1 MLRFWSRRGDAILL
15 VLCALFFCAPVCLAQ
30 NALTITIDSGAI
42 HGKESGD
49 GKVRIFLGIPYA
61 AAPVGPLR
69 WKPPQRV
76 APWKDVKETT
86 AYGHRCMQMGIFK
99 VVYLDSGANEDCLT
113 LNIWSPPASAGQ
125 KTPVMVWIHGG
136 GFQDGASS
144 DASMDGASLARHGVI
159 LVSMNYR
166 LGILGFLA
174 THELAA
180 ESPQHSAGN
189 YGLLDQS
196 FAIHWV
202 KDNIAAFGGDPAN
215 ITIFGESA
223 GAFAVSMHMAS
234 PLTREIISHAIGE
247 SGGALG
253 KSSVPVPDLATSIAE
268 DEKLLKKHVKVE
280 DLAPLRAIP
289 AEELYKRLAP
299 GAFSVALFMPNVDG
313 YFLNEP
319 VAATFA
325 AGKQAKIPLLAG
337 FNKDE
342 LAIATVMNPMKTTLQ
357 SFNAMALQ
365 KYKFHAGDFLKV
377 YRASND
383 AEAAQAATDLAGD
396 EFVAFGTWAWLE
408 AQSSASPQVF
418 RYRFDLGIPDGPKHP
433 AAFGAFHADE
443 VAYVFG
449 TLDTRPDYTWRP
461 EDYKL
466 SELMQSYWTNFAH
479 TGNPNG
485 TGLPNWPT
493 YGPTAWQM
501 MHLDAVSTA
510 RPDSQRDRYLFLQ
523 KYWK

>member
-1 MLRFWSRRGDAILL
+1 MRISLRTPLL
-15 VLCALFFCAPVCLAQ
+15 LLSALLFAAPLALAQ
-30 NALTITIDSGAI
+30 NALNITLDSGPI

-61 AAPVGPLR
+61 APPVGPLR
-69 WKPPQRV
+69 WKPPQSV
-76 APWKDVKETT
+76 AHWKEVKETT
-86 AYGHRCMQMGIFK
+86 ALGHRCMQMGVFK

-113 LNIWSPPASAGQ
+113 LNIWAPAASAGQ
-125 KTPVMVWIHGG
+125 KLPVMVWIHGG

-144 DASMDGASLARHGVI
+144 DASNDGSSLARHGVI

-166 LGILGFLA
+166 LGIVGFLA
-174 THELAA
+174 THELTA
-180 ESPQHSAGN
+180 ESPQHAAGN

-234 PLTREIISHAIGE
+234 PLTRAIIAHAIGE

-253 KSSVPVPDLATSIAE
+253 KSSVPVPDLAASIAE

-280 DLAPLRAIP
+280 DLAGLRAIP
-289 AEELYKRLAP
+289 AEELYKRVAP
-299 GAFSVALFMPNVDG
+299 GTFSVPLFMPNVDG
-313 YFLNEP
+313 YFLSEA

-342 LAIATVMNPMKTTLQ
+342 LAIATVMNPIKTTLQ
-357 SFNAMALQ
+357 SFNGMAFQ

-408 AQSSASPQVF
+408 AQSSAGVPQVF

-449 TLDTRPDYTWRP
+449 TLDTRADYTWRP
-461 EDYKL
+461 QDYKL
-466 SELMQSYWTNFAH
+466 SELMQTYWSNFAKS
-479 TGNPNG
+479 GNPNG
-485 TGLPNWPT
+485 DGLPNWPA
-493 YGPTAWQM
+493 YGATAWQTM
-501 MHLDAVSTA
+501 YLDAVSVA
-510 RPDSQRDRYLFLQ
+510 RPDAQRDRYLFLQ